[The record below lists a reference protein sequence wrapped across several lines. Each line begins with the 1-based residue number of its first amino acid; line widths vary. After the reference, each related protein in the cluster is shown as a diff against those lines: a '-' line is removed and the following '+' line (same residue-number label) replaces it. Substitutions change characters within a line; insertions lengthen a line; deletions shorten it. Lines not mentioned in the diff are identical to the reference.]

1 MRRFGLALLAMVVLP
16 EAALAAPADPAATD
30 AKVTEMLETAH
41 AAYGVKDPRAGC
53 RPKVGD
59 EIVVCADHGDD
70 LHVPSTAESDP
81 DSLAA
86 RRALDGGIPRAPQ
99 FDHGSCRGKPN
110 CVTGG
115 WAPPPIY
122 YVDVTK
128 LPAPP
133 EGSDAEAI
141 ANGEQAAP

>member
-1 MRRFGLALLAMVVLP
+1 MMRRSVLALATLLLVPAY
-16 EAALAAPADPAATD
+16 ALAASPPDSAAADR
-30 AKVTEMLETAH
+30 KVAEMLAAAH
-41 AAYGVKDPRAGC
+41 AVYGVPDPRARCKPSG
-53 RPKVGD
+53 GD

-81 DSLAA
+81 NSREA

-99 FDHGSCRGKPN
+99 FDHGYCAKCPHFGS
-110 CVTGG
+110 V
-115 WAPPPIY
+115 PPPIY

-133 EGSDAEAI
+133 AGSDAERI
-141 ANGEQAAP
+141 ANGEAPAP